1 LLVEEVVLVTLDL
14 TKVLLVEQVVV
25 VMEHLTFLVVLL
37 LYQILESI
45 SPEVAVVVV
54 EQMIE

>member
-1 LLVEEVVLVTLDL
+1 MVLVTLDL

>member
-1 LLVEEVVLVTLDL
+1 MVLVTLDL

-25 VMEHLTFLVVLL
+25 VMEHLTSLVVLL
-37 LYQILESI
+37 PHQILESI

>member
-1 LLVEEVVLVTLDL
+1 MVLVTLDL

-25 VMEHLTFLVVLL
+25 VMEHLTSLVVLL

>member
-25 VMEHLTFLVVLL
+25 VMEHLTSLVVLL

-45 SPEVAVVVV
+45 SPEVAEVVV
-54 EQMIE
+54 EQLIE